1 MDSMPLRIDGAL
13 INEAR
18 TSGEIFHRSIAQQVE
33 HWATL
38 GRALESVLTVPGLA
52 KLKSA
57 KKPVDTDLLLARAS
71 SPAGKKKTLALLAKK
86 KGPLYG
92 SKPNHPAVL
101 LQYAKDGAKVAGRMV
116 KGVFVPART
125 APNAKARAR
134 ASR

>member
-13 INEAR
+13 VNEAR
-18 TSGEIFHRSIAQQVE
+18 TSGEVFHRSIAQQVE

-38 GRALESVLTVPGLA
+38 GKALEAVLTVPGIA

-57 KKPVDTDLLLARAS
+57 KKPANLDRLLARAS
-71 SPAGKKKTLALLAKK
+71 SPAGRKKTLALLAKK

-92 SKPNHPAVL
+92 SKTNQPDVL
-101 LQYAKDGAKVAGRMV
+101 LQYAKDGTKVAGRMI
-116 KGVFVPART
+116 KGVFVPTKT

-134 ASR
+134 SSR